1 MERVAFLLEKTGERI
16 PCLLNPASVVFRRL
30 AGIQARQSS
39 SGPLTGA
46 ALKDDPILYTGGG
59 MTEVLLDLL
68 FDVRVA
74 GSTITAEDVRDMTRP
89 LTSLAEGSEGEDGY
103 GQVPLVRFVWG
114 KAWNVFGVV
123 AATAERLEDFT
134 PSGAPQRSWLRMR
147 FLRTGDSS
155 DAETEPLDAHLPLEH
170 LPEEINVPPD
180 ELRFHQVKGAGE
192 DSEEGSD
199 SGERLD
205 EIAASIYGNPAWWRL
220 IAAFNKIDNPS
231 EIPVGQL
238 LMIPPGASV
247 RGQA

>member
-16 PCLLNPASVVFRRL
+16 PCLLNPTIVVVRRL
-30 AGIQARQSS
+30 AGLQPRHSS

-46 ALKDDPILYTGGG
+46 SLKDDPILYTGGG

-74 GSTITAEDVRDMTRP
+74 GSTITTEDVRDLTRP
-89 LTSLAEGSEGEDGY
+89 LTTLAEGSEGEDGY
-103 GQVPLVRFVWG
+103 AQVPLVRFVWG
-114 KAWNVFGVV
+114 KAWNVLGVV
-123 AATAERLEDFT
+123 AAIAERLEDFT

-155 DAETEPLDAHLPLEH
+155 DAETEPLDADLTLED

-192 DSEEGSD
+192 DSEEGSN

-205 EIAASIYGNPAWWRL
+205 EIATSLYGNPAWWRL
-220 IAAFNKIDNPS
+220 IAAFNKIDNPL
-231 EIPVGQL
+231 EISAGHL
-238 LMIPPGASV
+238 LMIPPDSSV
-247 RGQA
+247 GGQA